1 MDRVPGLGGACYELF
16 ERKWTAQIVATL
28 FDGPQRFSA
37 FTRRIDGLTDK
48 VLSRR
53 LAELERAGLIS
64 RTQYPEIPARVEYTL
79 TTAGLAL
86 EPVIAAMERW
96 SREHDVAN
104 EAAARC

>member
-1 MDRVPGLGGACYELF
+1 MGRLPDSGYACCELF

-37 FTRRIDGLTDK
+37 FTRQIGGLTDK

-53 LAELERAGLIS
+53 LAELEQAELIS
-64 RTQYPEIPARVEYTL
+64 RTQYPEIPARVEYAL
-79 TTAGLAL
+79 TRAGRDL

-96 SREHDVAN
+96 SREHGVAN
-104 EAAARC
+104 EAAPR